1 MNKWQHLADAA
12 KYFRYAERA
21 YQIGDCEFASLCMR
35 CAYHAMTK
43 VFA

>member
-1 MNKWQHLADAA
+1 MNKWQHIADAA

-21 YQIGDCEFASLCMR
+21 NEIGDAEFAALCMR
-35 CAYHAMTK
+35 CAYREMVK